1 MKTLLLSSSCVWFA
15 RAYTGV
21 FGLLVSLSQTF
32 AADFTV
38 TTPNAQFA
46 FNINGT
52 DSPTLTLVRG
62 QTYTFAVSTTPG
74 FHPFHIE
81 SPGVVNNDISTG
93 TMTYT
98 VPTAAQNYIY
108 FCTIHGLSMQG
119 NISTIEPTSSPP
131 TIKILSLS
139 VSNSIVLISTGTN
152 TWNVLPEFNTDL
164 GSTNWFALT
173 VQTNRFANG
182 TNETICGRPTGTNVF
197 IRIRAMPK

>member
-1 MKTLLLSSSCVWFA
+1 MRVLTCRSRFA
-15 RAYTGV
+15 RLAGICVCVVGV
-21 FGLLVSLSQTF
+21 FASFPQAF

-46 FNINGT
+46 FNINGVN
-52 DSPTLTLVRG
+52 SATLTLVRG
-62 QTYTFAVSTTPG
+62 QTYTFQVNTTPG

-98 VPTAAQNYIY
+98 VPTAADNYVY

-119 NISTIEPTSSPP
+119 NISTIEPSSPP
-131 TIKILSLS
+131 PSIKILSLS
-139 VSNSIVLISTGTN
+139 VSNNIVLISTATN
-152 TWNVLPEFNTDL
+152 TWNMLPEFNTDL

-173 VQTNRFANG
+173 VETNRFANG

-197 IRIRAMPK
+197 IRIRATRK